1 MFVLEW
7 FKLEVFMAF
16 AGVIVVITQLIK
28 LAPPAFTSSYPKI
41 IAWIVTAI
49 VVGVVG
55 VLQKTPVE
63 TILTVGTAIG
73 FAANGLYDVVSGL
86 IKSIKKV

>member
-1 MFVLEW
+1 MFALEW
-7 FKLEVFMAF
+7 FRLEVFMEF

-49 VVGVVG
+49 VVGG
-55 VLQKTPVE
+55 IGIYQGADTA
-63 TILTVGTAIG
+63 TILTIGTAIG
-73 FAANGLYDVVSGL
+73 FAANGLYDVVSSL
-86 IKSIKKV
+86 IASLKK